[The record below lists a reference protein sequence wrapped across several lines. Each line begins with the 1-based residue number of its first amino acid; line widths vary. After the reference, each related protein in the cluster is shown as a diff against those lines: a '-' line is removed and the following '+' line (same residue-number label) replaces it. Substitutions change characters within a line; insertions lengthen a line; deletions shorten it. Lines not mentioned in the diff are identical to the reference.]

1 MGIVLAFFFLPNFY
15 PTYTHTVHI
24 IGEIEGCKWI
34 KDREDLYCKWK
45 IVDDLGNSK
54 VANKWHLLRGTKE
67 GTTQIASSRGNSA
80 ALWNHPIDVHYSVSS
95 LIGWP
100 RFYLEVWH
108 IDQFDRHQLVG
119 NGMCYVPTE
128 DGEHRIDCVHWR
140 PVGSEYSQFAD
151 RFLGSTS
158 QLSDSSV
165 VFSCSDKFPL
175 RTESAGVVFLHLYVL
190 SKGFKSTGN
199 ISFTEK

>member
-1 MGIVLAFFFLPNFY
+1 
-15 PTYTHTVHI
+15 
-24 IGEIEGCKWI
+24 
-34 KDREDLYCKWK
+34 
-45 IVDDLGNSK
+45 
-54 VANKWHLLRGTKE
+54 
-67 GTTQIASSRGNSA
+67 
-80 ALWNHPIDVHYSVSS
+80 
-95 LIGWP
+95 
-100 RFYLEVWH
+100 
-108 IDQFDRHQLVG
+108 
-119 NGMCYVPTE
+119 MCYVPTE

-175 RTESAGVVFLHLYVL
+175 RTESAGVVFLYLYVL

-199 ISFTEK
+199 ICFTAS